1 MIPANPCTKAL
12 LRCGVAAG
20 PLFLI
25 LGLGQALLREG
36 FSLRHNTLS
45 LLSNG
50 TMGWIQVLNFS
61 VSGALY
67 VAGAI
72 GAGRALRQPG
82 GAGSWG
88 PRLLA
93 CFGLCMI
100 GAGVFRPD
108 PAFGFPP
115 GTPTGPP
122 TTTSWHS
129 GLHYS
134 FASLA
139 FVALLGAF
147 LALARRHARHRRRG
161 WAAATWTVAAAMTA
175 ATVLISTAGELS
187 PVNIFY
193 VATTLLAFL
202 WASVLLAQIL
212 ATSARSPATAPAQH
226 GVPKETP

>member
-1 MIPANPCTKAL
+1 MRTKTL
-12 LRCGVAAG
+12 LLGGAVAG
-20 PLFLI
+20 PLFI
-25 LGLGQALLREG
+25 MVGLGQALLRDG
-36 FSLRHNTLS
+36 FDLGHNTLS

-50 TMGWIQVLNFS
+50 AFGWVQVLNFS
-61 VSGALY
+61 LSGALY
-67 VAGAI
+67 LGGAI

-82 GAGSWG
+82 PGGTWG

-115 GTPTGPP
+115 GTAAGPP
-122 TTTSWHS
+122 TTTSWHG
-129 GLHYS
+129 GLHYT

-147 LALARRHARHRRRG
+147 VALARRHARHGHRG
-161 WAAATWTVAAAMTA
+161 WAAATWTIAAAMTA
-175 ATVLISTAGELS
+175 ATVLISTAAELA
-187 PVNIFY
+187 PVNVFY

-202 WASVLLAQIL
+202 WASVLLAQLL
-212 ATSARSPATAPAQH
+212 ATGTRSTAT
-226 GVPKETP
+226 VPQSVTWR